1 MTKAFEA
8 KTVIAAPVERIWFLL
23 TDTPGY
29 PAWNT
34 TVDKVD
40 GTLALGHKLKVFP
53 KLTPGKGFGVKVKEL
68 VPNQR
73 MVWAGGF
80 PPMFKGV
87 RTYTLVP
94 VSGGIQFTMREELS
108 GLMAPLVAKSLPDM
122 QPAFDEFAAAL
133 KRRAES

>member
-1 MTKAFEA
+1 MKAFEA
-8 KTVIAAPVERIWFLL
+8 TTIIAAPVERIWALL
-23 TDTPGY
+23 TDVSGY

-40 GTLALGHKLKVFP
+40 GTVALDAKLKVFP

-87 RTYTLVP
+87 RTYTLTP
-94 VSGGIQFTMREELS
+94 VTGGIRFTMREEFG

-133 KRRAES
+133 KRRAEA